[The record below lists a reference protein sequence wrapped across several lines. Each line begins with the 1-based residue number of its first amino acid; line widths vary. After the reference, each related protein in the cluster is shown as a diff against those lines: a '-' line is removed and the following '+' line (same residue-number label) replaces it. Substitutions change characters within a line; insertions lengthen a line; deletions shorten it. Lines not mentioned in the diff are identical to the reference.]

1 MASRVEN
8 SVGFLLPLLNIST
21 VPTVHDFFPVIFS
34 TAHVLRLLATH
45 HIIRERAPN
54 IFTMNRISSLL
65 DSGKSTAQLRQWE
78 SEGRLVACSFAIF
91 ILLVALISSPFIY
104 NI

>member
-8 SVGFLLPLLNIST
+8 SVGFLILPLFKKISIAHAL
-21 VPTVHDFFPVIFS
+21 PFLLLS
-34 TAHVLRLLATH
+34 AHVLRLLATH

-65 DSGKSTAQLRQWE
+65 DSGKSVAQLRDWE
-78 SEGRLVACSFAIF
+78 NNSRLVALSFSF
-91 ILLVALISSPFIY
+91 PSRTLDVLSPDQK
-104 NI
+104 